1 MLDAVGELR
10 YELRETPVER
20 LDALAAQ
27 LGIRTLGDDV
37 AGLPVLLA
45 VEHDRD
51 VASADAAHYPL
62 GVILLP
68 GQLEPE
74 HVHRRRGLHE
84 LETRQAPHPA
94 PAPVRPDREDRP
106 HLVPTVLR
114 LVADAP
120 DHAFFLDQL
129 LDPRTRH

>member
-27 LGIRTLGDDV
+27 LGVRTLGDDV
-37 AGLPVLLA
+37 AGLPIILA

-62 GVILLP
+62 GVIFLP
-68 GQLEPE
+68 RQLEPE
-74 HVHRRRGLHE
+74 HVHRRRGLHG

-94 PAPVRPDREDRP
+94 PTPVCPDRENRP
-106 HLVPTVLR
+106 HLVQAILG
-114 LVADAP
+114 LVA
-120 DHAFFLDQL
+120 
-129 LDPRTRH
+129 